1 LVAELADVRLST
13 PRRRTPRVG
22 LVLGSGAARGWAH
35 IGVIRALEQ
44 AGVERRAAD
53 AEAQEHHQK
62 LRTYQSQISQVRNQ
76 REYGALLHEIDA
88 GKQRIKELED
98 KGLGAL
104 ERQDTARQRVEELR
118 SAFQELDER
127 YSVELEKWEAEKPA
141 VADQVAELDGLIA
154 VLRERLP
161 KNITVLFDRI
171 QERYGGRALSEVLGV
186 ERVGKQ
192 PQIWSCSTCHY
203 RVRPQAVVEIV
214 NVGKIVTCDSCKRI
228 LYLPE
233 AGG

>member
-1 LVAELADVRLST
+1 MA
-13 PRRRTPRVG
+13 
-22 LVLGSGAARGWAH
+22 
-35 IGVIRALEQ
+35 
-44 AGVERRAAD
+44 
-53 AEAQEHHQK
+53 
-62 LRTYQSQISQVRNQ
+62 
-76 REYGALLHEIDA
+76 
-88 GKQRIKELED
+88 
-98 KGLGAL
+98 AL
-104 ERQDTARQRVEELR
+104 ERQDTARQKVEELE

-127 YSVELEKWEAEKPA
+127 YAVELEKWEAEKPA
-141 VADQVAELDGLIA
+141 VAEQVAELDALIA
-154 VLRERLP
+154 TLRERLP
-161 KNITVLFDRI
+161 QNVVVLFDRI

-228 LYLPE
+228 LYMPG